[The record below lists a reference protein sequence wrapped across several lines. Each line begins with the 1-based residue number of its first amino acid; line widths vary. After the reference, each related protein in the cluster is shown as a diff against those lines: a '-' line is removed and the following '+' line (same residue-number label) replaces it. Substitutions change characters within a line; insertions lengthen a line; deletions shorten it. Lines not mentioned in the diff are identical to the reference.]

1 MLRLRFEVFV
11 LEQQSFYLDT
21 DGRDLEPETRHL
33 WIEDQNQIVAYLRVL
48 ADGPDGHCIGRVVT
62 APQARGRG
70 LGALLVNHV
79 ASTTSG
85 PLTLNAQA
93 YLADWY
99 LSLGY
104 EATGEVFDEEDGI
117 PHLPMALKRL

>member
-1 MLRLRFEVFV
+1 M
-11 LEQQSFYLDT
+11 
-21 DGRDLEPETRHL
+21 
-33 WIEDQNQIVAYLRVL
+33 AYLRVL
-48 ADGPDGHCIGRVVT
+48 ADGPDEHCIGRVVT
-62 APQARGRG
+62 APQARGKG
-70 LGALLVNHV
+70 LAALLVNHV

-85 PLTLNAQA
+85 SLPLKAQA